1 MMKKVMALILSLLVV
16 MSMAV
21 PVVGADE
28 GTLTLTVNNP
38 TGSNVSIVGKTFNA
52 YKIFD
57 VTFTTKTEGTE
68 TKPDAVSYTISSESP
83 WFNVITIYMD
93 VTADAITGDYT
104 SEGKGITLQK
114 TSEDKIYNVI
124 TTDNFDPRAFADALV
139 KANNALNEGNKIIC
153 TATTTG
159 LADSSTPPK
168 ESAVFSNLTAGYYLI
183 TSEAKATDGKTGS
196 ENVVAA
202 ASLRNLFENKEIDMK
217 IGAPDIDKVIV
228 NADSAPEG
236 ETDGKGTAV
245 NVGDTVNFKLTSN
258 VPDTNGYETYKFI
271 ITDTLSKGLTLNTSD
286 GTCPFTVKVGETN
299 VELTKADNAE
309 GVDGTADKYYVDG
322 QSIKIGIAMLKTE
335 NGKTV
340 TKYTENSAITVTYSA
355 ILNSTAL
362 TTGVEDNTV
371 NLQYSNN
378 PYENSLGKTTDKKTY
393 VYDFEIVI
401 DKYATPATN
410 PDDETE
416 ISKAKRLEGVEF
428 VLYKKDGE
436 TKKYYYVDAT
446 TKKVEWVDNIES
458 TDASAKVATKVRT
471 DDEGSAKF
479 AGLDAGT
486 YFLQETKAPTGY
498 NPLTEDIEVKIT
510 AAYNDDGKLNTGEG
524 SGITVTAVTDAS
536 DSNTTIGYQIT
547 SKVGNSSGS
556 ELPETGG
563 IGTTIFYVV
572 GGIMMVVAI
581 VLLVTK
587 KKMSKK

>member
-1 MMKKVMALILSLLVV
+1 MKMMKKVMALILSLLVV

-38 TGSNVSIVGKTFNA
+38 TGSNVSIVDKTFNA

-57 VTFTTKTEGTE
+57 VTFTTQTEGSE
-68 TKPDAVSYTISSESP
+68 TKLDAVSYTISSDSP
-83 WFNVITIYMD
+83 WFNVITTYMGAS
-93 VTADAITGDYT
+93 ADATTGDYK
-104 SEGKGITLQK
+104 SEDKGITLQK

-124 TTDNFDPRAFADALV
+124 PTDNFDPRAFADALV

-228 NADSAPEG
+228 NADSATAPN
-236 ETDGKGTAV
+236 TDGKGTAV

-299 VELTKADNAE
+299 VVLTEADNAE

-355 ILNSTAL
+355 TLNSNAL
-362 TTGVEDNTV
+362 LTGEEDNTV

-378 PYENSLGKTTDKKTY
+378 PYEDSLGKTTDKKTY

-410 PDDETE
+410 PDDEDSIT
-416 ISKAKRLEGVEF
+416 SAKRLKGAEF
-428 VLYKKDGE
+428 VLYTKVTTGGAE
-436 TKKYYYVDAT
+436 TKKYYKYDDT
-446 TKKVEWVDNIES
+446 TSKVTWETSIEN
-458 TDASAKVATKVRT
+458 ATKVT
-471 DDEGSAKF
+471 TNDEGSAKF

-510 AAYNDDGKLNTGEG
+510 AAYNDDGKLNTGDG
-524 SGITVTAVTDAS
+524 SGTSVTPVNDTSTPA
-536 DSNTTIGYQIT
+536 NTIGYQIT

-556 ELPETGG
+556 ALPETGG

>member
-1 MMKKVMALILSLLVV
+1 MKMMKKVMALILSLLVV

-28 GTLTLTVNNP
+28 ETLTLTVKNP
-38 TGSNVSIVGKTFNA
+38 EGSNVSIVGKTFNA

-57 VTFTTKTEGTE
+57 ASYTTTEAGTVEHISYTIKSSDKFYNTVVSYLGSGTE
-68 TKPDAVSYTISSESP
+68 TNGVRSGNGLKLTK
-83 WFNVITIYMD
+83 
-93 VTADAITGDYT
+93 TAIDG
-104 SEGKGITLQK
+104 E
-114 TSEDKIYNVI
+114 YNVS
-124 TTDNFDPRAFADALV
+124 TDNTFDARAFATAMLAKVNDTTSPV
-139 KANNALNEGNKIIC
+139 TPDG
-153 TATTTG
+153 TATGTAASTG
-159 LADSSTPPK
+159 EQEKVTI
-168 ESAVFSNLTAGYYLI
+168 SNLTPGYYLV
-183 TSEAKATDGKTGS
+183 TSSATTSDNS
-196 ENVVAA
+196 QNVVAA
-202 ASLRNLFENKEIDMK
+202 ASLDTVVPNKEIDMK

-228 NADSAPEG
+228 NADSATAPN
-236 ETDGKGTAV
+236 TDGKGTAV

-299 VELTKADNAE
+299 VELIEADDAE

-355 ILNSTAL
+355 TLNRNAL
-362 TTGVEDNTV
+362 LTGEEDNTV

-378 PYENSLGKTTDKKTY
+378 PYEDSLGKTTDKKTY

-410 PDDETE
+410 PDDDDSITR
-416 ISKAKRLEGVEF
+416 AKRLKGAEF
-428 VLYKKDGE
+428 VLYTKVTTGGAE
-436 TKKYYYVDAT
+436 TKKYYKYDDT
-446 TKKVEWVDNIES
+446 TSKVTWETSIEN
-458 TDASAKVATKVRT
+458 ATKVT
-471 DDEGSAKF
+471 TNDEGSAKF

-486 YFLQETKAPTGY
+486 YYLQETKAPTGY

-510 AAYNDDGKLNTGEG
+510 AAYNDDGKLNTGED
-524 SGITVTAVTDAS
+524 SGTTVTAVTNAD
-536 DSNTTIGYQIT
+536 DSTSTIGYQIT

-556 ELPETGG
+556 ALPETGG